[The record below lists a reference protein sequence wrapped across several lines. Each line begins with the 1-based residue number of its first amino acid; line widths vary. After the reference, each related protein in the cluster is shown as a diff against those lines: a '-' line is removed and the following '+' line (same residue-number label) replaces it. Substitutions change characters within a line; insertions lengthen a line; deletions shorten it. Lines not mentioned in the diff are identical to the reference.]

1 MFSIRKSS
9 TELNDEK
16 EPRLNFSSALS
27 PEAHVEWG
35 LYKILEFM
43 GLHEILPAGQGQN
56 RDKIKKDVEEYHI
69 AYGIDYEQTDL
80 DSLIARRPDGQALD
94 RGKKSVC
101 SWNTLERWTI
111 TKTGPGRKNQRKTK
125 DTAHTWA
132 SLSTSV
138 EEKRAAGKP
147 HK

>member
-43 GLHEILPAGQGQN
+43 SLHEILPAGQGQN

-94 RGKKSVC
+94 RGKNLCVLGIHWSD
-101 SWNTLERWTI
+101 
-111 TKTGPGRKNQRKTK
+111 GQ
-125 DTAHTWA
+125 
-132 SLSTSV
+132 
-138 EEKRAAGKP
+138 
-147 HK
+147 